1 MTKSSKAEIK
11 EDVVN
16 ILNHVTETLFYF
28 FEENEENLEE
38 DDEALDDFQYFM
50 WVIANVAMAATG
62 MTVTGRNPD
71 GTINA
76 IFKPVKSVK
85 KFIQE
90 EHVDSDG
97 GRFSEDSDRFFEDMI
112 DLDDPKDID
121 LGGFEDL
128 FMGNK

>member
-16 ILNHVTETLFYF
+16 ILNHVTETLFFF

-50 WVIANVAMAATG
+50 WVIANVAMASTG

-76 IFKPVKSVK
+76 VFNPAKSVK

-90 EHVDSDG
+90 KYVDGEG
-97 GRFSEDSDRFFEDMI
+97 GSLSEDSDRFLEDMI
-112 DLDDPKDID
+112 DLHDPSEID

>member
-1 MTKSSKAEIK
+1 MSKPNKAEIK

-16 ILNHVTETLFYF
+16 ILNHVTEVLFYF
-28 FEENEENLEE
+28 FEENQENLEE
-38 DDEALDDFQYFM
+38 DDEALDDFQYFV
-50 WVIANVAMAATG
+50 WVIANVAMGAAG

-76 IFKPVKSVK
+76 VFNPVKSVK

-90 EHVDSDG
+90 EHDNTEG
-97 GRFSEDSDRFFEDMI
+97 DRFWEDM
-112 DLDDPKDID
+112 LELEDPKEID

-128 FMGNK
+128 FTGKK

>member
-1 MTKSSKAEIK
+1 MAKSSKAEIK

-16 ILNHVTETLFYF
+16 ILNHVTETLFFF

-50 WVIANVAMAATG
+50 WVIANVAMGATG
-62 MTVTGRNPD
+62 MTITGRNPD

-76 IFKPVKSVK
+76 VFNPVKSVK

-90 EHVDSDG
+90 EHE
-97 GRFSEDSDRFFEDMI
+97 SEESDRFFEDMV
-112 DLDDPKDID
+112 DVDDDPSETD
-121 LGGFEDL
+121 LGGWEDL

>member
-50 WVIANVAMAATG
+50 WVIANVAMASTG

-76 IFKPVKSVK
+76 VFNPVKSVK

-90 EHVDSDG
+90 EHE
-97 GRFSEDSDRFFEDMI
+97 SEESDRFFEDMV
-112 DLDDPKDID
+112 DVDEDSSETD
-121 LGGFEDL
+121 LGGWEDL

>member
-1 MTKSSKAEIK
+1 MSKPNKAEIK

-16 ILNHVTETLFYF
+16 ILNHVTEVLFYF
-28 FEENEENLEE
+28 FEENQENLEE
-38 DDEALDDFQYFM
+38 DDEALDDFQYFV
-50 WVIANVAMAATG
+50 WVIANVAMGAAG

-76 IFKPVKSVK
+76 VFNPVKSVK

-90 EHVDSDG
+90 EHDNTEG
-97 GRFSEDSDRFFEDMI
+97 DRFWEDM
-112 DLDDPKDID
+112 LELEDPKEID

-128 FMGNK
+128 FMGKK

>member
-1 MTKSSKAEIK
+1 MAKPNKKEIK

-50 WVIANVAMAATG
+50 WVIANVAMGAAG

-76 IFKPVKSVK
+76 VFNPVKSVK

-90 EHVDSDG
+90 EHV
-97 GRFSEDSDRFFEDMI
+97 SEDGDRFFEDMI
-112 DLDDPKDID
+112 EIDEDPSEID
-121 LGGFEDL
+121 LGGFTEL
-128 FMGNK
+128 FTGTKEN

>member
-1 MTKSSKAEIK
+1 MTI
-11 EDVVN
+11 
-16 ILNHVTETLFYF
+16 
-28 FEENEENLEE
+28 
-38 DDEALDDFQYFM
+38 
-50 WVIANVAMAATG
+50 
-62 MTVTGRNPD
+62 TGRNPD

-76 IFKPVKSVK
+76 VFNPVKSVK

-90 EHVDSDG
+90 EHV
-97 GRFSEDSDRFFEDMI
+97 SEESDRFFEDII